1 MTSEDLY
8 RPHTSTII
16 AKQAQED
23 SEDLQMSV
31 YTNKTAGLMVDWQN
45 TGSSVKSNNE
55 IDRLV
60 REVILHPEFQL
71 DDLKTFNAARENR
84 KADMADSDSEAESHL
99 LQSFQHADIQI
110 SIPSGSKD
118 IAPCLVPIPGLYFR
132 KLTSL
137 IKDVFE
143 SPLSSK
149 FHFTPYKMF
158 RTRPDGKGNERIFSE
173 MYDSDIFWEEHK
185 KVQRAATDDPAC
197 KREKVVAALMFW
209 SDATHL
215 ATFGTAKLWPIYM
228 HFGNL
233 SKYARCQPTS
243 GTTKHVAYIP
253 SLPDS
258 LQDHLKSF
266 HQKWDTQHK
275 DILTHCRRE
284 LMHGV
289 WSFLLDEDFQHA
301 YKHGIVVQG
310 QDRIERRVYPRIFT
324 YSADYPEKSLFS
336 FTSACIVL
344 TTLVG

>member
-1 MTSEDLY
+1 
-8 RPHTSTII
+8 
-16 AKQAQED
+16 
-23 SEDLQMSV
+23 MSV
-31 YTNKTAGLMVDWQN
+31 YTNKTAGLVVNWQN

-55 IDRLV
+55 INHLV
-60 REVILHPEFQL
+60 HEVILHPEFQL
-71 DDLKTFNAARENR
+71 NNLKTFNAAQENW
-84 KADMADSDSEAESHL
+84 KADMANLDSEAESRL
-99 LQSFQHADIQI
+99 LQSFQHADIWI

-118 IAPCLVPIPGLYFR
+118 IAPCLVPIPGLYFH

-149 FHFTPYKMF
+149 FHFTPDKMF

-185 KVQRAATDDPAC
+185 KVQHAATDDPAC
-197 KREKVVAALMFW
+197 KWEKVVATLMFW
-209 SDATHL
+209 SNATHL
-215 ATFGTAKLWPIYM
+215 ATFGTAKLWSIYM

-243 GTTKHVAYIP
+243 GTTKYVAYIP
-253 SLPDS
+253 SLPDL

-275 DILTHCRRE
+275 DILTHCRWE

-301 YKHGIVVQG
+301 YKHRIVVQG
-310 QDRIERRVYPRIFT
+310 QDQIEWCVYPRIFT
-324 YSADYPEKSLFS
+324 YSVDYPKKSLFS
-336 FTSACIVL
+336 FTSACIIL